1 MEFDKIEYNLLIVE
15 DNPGDI
21 ILINEYLEDAFKQ
34 IKISVCR
41 SFGELIELVGRE
53 SVKFDACLLDLSLPD
68 LDGKNLITE
77 IQILLPDTS
86 IIVLTGYSNID
97 FSIESMKMGITDY
110 LVKDEITALT
120 LYKSIIYS
128 LERRKNISKLK
139 ESEKRYSHLF
149 NFSTLPKILFEIDS
163 KKIIQTN
170 LSAIE
175 TYGYS
180 EMEFLNLDISAL
192 FTKSSYKAFLEN
204 NPLNKKN
211 SEHVHITKSGR
222 QINVELNSSIFE
234 LNNVECCLISANDI
248 TEKIQFQKY
257 VDETILKT
265 QEDERYE
272 IGAELHDN
280 VCQVLATGQIYLSI
294 LKERT
299 NSEEHST
306 YFKSINDLIQQSLNE
321 IRNISHQ
328 MAPSFFEDSKLQETL
343 PILIEN
349 FDLENE
355 TNISIDFD
363 SSIEQLELNEVLHL
377 NLFRII
383 QEQLSNIKKYA
394 KAKNVKLHLSFNAGL
409 ITLKIQDDGIGFDRN
424 KRNKGIGLSNME
436 RRVGLLN
443 GRITIESKL
452 NEGCNVLAVIPIS
465 S

>member
-306 YFKSINDLIQQSLNE
+306 YFKSINDLIQQLSL
-321 IRNISHQ
+321 IHI
-328 MAPSFFEDSKLQETL
+328 
-343 PILIEN
+343 
-349 FDLENE
+349 
-355 TNISIDFD
+355 
-363 SSIEQLELNEVLHL
+363 
-377 NLFRII
+377 
-383 QEQLSNIKKYA
+383 
-394 KAKNVKLHLSFNAGL
+394 
-409 ITLKIQDDGIGFDRN
+409 
-424 KRNKGIGLSNME
+424 
-436 RRVGLLN
+436 
-443 GRITIESKL
+443 
-452 NEGCNVLAVIPIS
+452 
-465 S
+465 